1 MEEKSQAAGW
11 VYLAQEGE
19 IQDARMVLQDQF
31 QEAQA
36 LQLFVFDHQVA
47 AQVAGTWV
55 YFSPGEGK
63 QCNTKTKVFYFELSL
78 YLLSDCLQMKAVQ
91 VPENGNARKRKKKL
105 DKMQQ

>member
-36 LQLFVFDHQVA
+36 L
-47 AQVAGTWV
+47 
-55 YFSPGEGK
+55 
-63 QCNTKTKVFYFELSL
+63 
-78 YLLSDCLQMKAVQ
+78 
-91 VPENGNARKRKKKL
+91 
-105 DKMQQ
+105 